1 MFQTYDKNI
10 QSPEHHRSGKVELL
24 CLKKNGNKFE
34 ILLKTCSCLTS
45 NAYLGFFIPLD
56 EGHPEFVINEAI
68 SVDAAWPPRSD
79 TGGSG
84 IISVCVDYREDI
96 KLLLLS
102 LR

>member
-1 MFQTYDKNI
+1 M
-10 QSPEHHRSGKVELL
+10 
-24 CLKKNGNKFE
+24 E
-34 ILLKTCSCLTS
+34 INSKYCRRHVHGWLAILVHDF
-45 NAYLGFFIPLD
+45 YLIPLD

-68 SVDAAWPPRSD
+68 TRDAAWPPRSD
-79 TGGSG
+79 TGGSE